1 MHSSAG
7 VVIHGTHGLL
17 VADNVGF
24 HVQGSCFYIEDGVEE
39 RNLLSRNL
47 AAYVHV
53 IGIPAAGVSQAGQLF
68 KQACG
73 GSCGCCLR
81 VFEQTAVCM

>member
-1 MHSSAG
+1 MHSIAG
-7 VVIHGTHGLL
+7 VVIHGT
-17 VADNVGF
+17 
-24 HVQGSCFYIEDGVEE
+24 
-39 RNLLSRNL
+39 NLLSRNL

-73 GSCGCCLR
+73 GLCGCCVR
-81 VFEQTAVCM
+81 VSLWSVCNGCRWWFVLLSARVVADRCAPPRLSPLM